1 MLTIRLSRVG
11 KKKQPTY
18 RFIVSEKSKDPW
30 GDNLEI
36 LGHFNPRTNP
46 ATLVIKADRV
56 KHWISKGAT
65 TSDTVHNLLVDQK
78 IIEDDKR
85 RIVKI
90 SQKRKAVA
98 AEANA
103 KQAESAEKAAAKAAE
118 KAAEKPVETV
128 AEEAPATPEAETVQE
143 TEKES
148 TPGAE

>member
-36 LGHFNPRTNP
+36 LGHYNPRSNP
-46 ATLVIKADRV
+46 PTIVVKADRV

-65 TSDTVHNLLVDQK
+65 TSDTVNNLLIEQK
-78 IIEDDKR
+78 IIEGDKR

-90 SQKRKAVA
+90 SRKRKAA
-98 AEANA
+98 TAEASA
-103 KQAESAEKAAAKAAE
+103 KQAEATEKAAAKAAE
-118 KAAEKPVETV
+118 KAVETPAEPV
-128 AEEAPATPEAETVQE
+128 AEETPPEPAPET
-143 TEKES
+143 T
-148 TPGAE
+148 